1 MADKKAI
8 GGLVK
13 LIASLGVDYIEPR
26 LERALVDGSL
36 TEKLALSP
44 FDAIRESINAL
55 SDDDGENTKQVG
67 AIWINYLRNKVRV
80 ILMDALSPII
90 GEIDNVT
97 DRALVQYLADIA
109 NDIVGILTDDE
120 KNNKVQIKEYLDG
133 LKLADRTREVF
144 VAKLIALADGV
155 VKDKAL
161 LKAFNT
167 ILAAIFDIVQGKQLS
182 ADTLEAL
189 GHDIV

>member
-55 SDDDGENTKQVG
+55 SDDNAENTKQVG
-67 AIWINYLRNKVRV
+67 AIWIDYLRNKVRV
-80 ILMDALSPII
+80 ILMDALAPII

-109 NDIVGILTDDE
+109 NEIVGILTDDE
-120 KNNKVQIKEYLDG
+120 QNNKQQIAAYLEG
-133 LKLADRTREVF
+133 LKLADRTRDVF

-167 ILAAIFDIVQGKQLS
+167 ILAAIFDVVQGKQLS
-182 ADTLEAL
+182 SDTLEAL
-189 GHDIV
+189 GHDIA

>member
-1 MADKKAI
+1 MADKKVI

-26 LERALVDGSL
+26 LEKALVDGSL

-44 FDAIRESINAL
+44 FQSIRDSINAL
-55 SDDDGENTKQVG
+55 SDDDADNTKQVG
-67 AIWINYLRNKVRV
+67 AIWIDYLRNKVRV
-80 ILMDALSPII
+80 ILMEALAPVI

-109 NDIVGILTDDE
+109 NDIVGILTDDVA
-120 KNNKVQIKEYLDG
+120 NNKQQIADYFTALQK
-133 LKLADRTREVF
+133 ADRTREVLIG
-144 VAKLIALADGV
+144 KLIALADGV

-161 LKAFNT
+161 LSMFET
-167 ILAAIFDIVQGKQLS
+167 ILNAVFDLIQGKEI
-182 ADTLEAL
+182 EASTARL
-189 GHDIV
+189 LAGENA

>member
-13 LIASLGVDYIEPR
+13 LIANLGVDYIEPR
-26 LERALVDGSL
+26 LEKALKDGSL

-44 FDAIRESINAL
+44 FESIRDSINAL
-55 SDDDGENTKQVG
+55 SDDNENNTEQVG
-67 AIWINYLRNKVRV
+67 KIWIDYLHDKVRV
-80 ILMDALSPII
+80 ILMDALVPVI
-90 GEIDNVT
+90 GEIDNET

-120 KNNKVQIKEYLDG
+120 ANNKVQIAAYFDALAK
-133 LKLADRTREVF
+133 ADRTRDVF
-144 VAKLIALADGV
+144 VGKLIDLADGV

-161 LKAFNT
+161 LDLFKTVLNAV
-167 ILAAIFDIVQGKQLS
+167 FDIIQGKEIDASTARVLS
-182 ADTLEAL
+182 GE
-189 GHDIV
+189 VE